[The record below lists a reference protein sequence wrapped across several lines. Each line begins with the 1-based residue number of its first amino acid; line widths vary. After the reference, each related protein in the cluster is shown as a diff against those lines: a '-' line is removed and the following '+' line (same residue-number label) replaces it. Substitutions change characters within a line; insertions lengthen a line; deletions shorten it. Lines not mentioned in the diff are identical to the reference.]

1 MSDRIAVMKEG
12 RITDI
17 VPQMRYSRASDA
29 TGERICDRLKVAIQG
44 H

>member
-17 VPQMRYSRASDA
+17 VPQMRYSRASDD
-29 TGERICDRLKVAIQG
+29 TGERICDRLKVAIQS